1 MLNFVIALIIVFGGL
16 WLIKSFAKVKPAAMP
31 TLLQKLGGGALI
43 GLSGLIALRGNMNA
57 AIPVFLAGLG
67 LIGKTAAYPNGF
79 NWGKSR
85 ETGQK
90 SKVETPMLAMEL
102 DHDTGK
108 MDGTVRQGPSAGRL
122 LSAMTVSDLQAFH
135 SLCGAA
141 GDQSAAL
148 LESWLDRNHAN
159 WKDEWEQPRTRPDQS
174 AGKMTIAEAYAILG
188 LKPGAN
194 NDDIKQAHRRL
205 MKQVHPD
212 HGGSDY
218 LAAKINAAKDLLQ
231 A

>member
-1 MLNFVIALIIVFGGL
+1 MPNFVIALIIVFGGL
-16 WLIKSFAKVKPAAMP
+16 WLIRTFAKVKSSAMP

-79 NWGKSR
+79 NWGKPR

-90 SKVETPMLAMEL
+90 SKVETSMLAMEL
-102 DHDTGK
+102 DHDSGK
-108 MDGTVRQGPSAGRL
+108 MDGTVKQGPSAGKQ
-122 LSAMTVSDLQAFH
+122 LSTLSLPELQALH
-135 SLCGAA
+135 NLCGNA

-148 LESWLDRNHAN
+148 LEAWLDRARAN
-159 WKDEWEQPRTRPDQS
+159 WKDEWEQPRAKPDQS
-174 AGKMTIAEAYAILG
+174 AGKMSITEAYAILG
-188 LKPGAN
+188 LKPGAS
-194 NDDIKQAHRRL
+194 NDDIKLAHRRL

-231 A
+231 S